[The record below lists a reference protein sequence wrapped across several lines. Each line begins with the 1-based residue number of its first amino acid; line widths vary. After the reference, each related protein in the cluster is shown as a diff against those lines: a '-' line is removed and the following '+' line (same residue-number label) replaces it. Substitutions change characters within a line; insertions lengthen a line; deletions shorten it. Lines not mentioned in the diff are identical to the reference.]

1 MFSLMSCFKQ
11 DSFSHKYGLVLLLFF
26 CLAFSPLATFF
37 FSMLFMF
44 VTSQRGR
51 EGQYVQTVLVSFAV
65 LSLGISS
72 VSLQLFIYE
81 ESDLTSYYNAFL
93 QLQKYGLA
101 SDVFGRYGFGLEFGL
116 PVLDYLISRVLVYEM
131 PYLYLLTHFC
141 LMAGLV
147 LLIVKR
153 LTSIFGLNLQQSA
166 LLLAF
171 MLLFLKFGSLTNH
184 LRQSYSSL
192 FIIFSILEKRWI
204 NKFVLISIIFHLSA
218 IVIYPLVR
226 FLLRQQ
232 SFGQGFKSSGL
243 LIFLAL
249 LIQTF
254 LIPYFDELFY
264 ISELVYY
271 KLKFMHETT
280 LDDSST
286 MAYLRRLISA
296 SLYIIVLIFLGFT
309 INRRLFFESCGS
321 LISLLC
327 FLAAFSFL
335 PGLAIR
341 LLQPILMIMIGWL
354 FFKVLYLDLNF
365 RYTRQVGLVMLI
377 FFQAKWLFLN
387 EGYYDRIS
395 EGHYIPFYYVAD
407 IFEEVGPIN
416 RQHLP
421 SLQDIELP
429 IIGTID

>member
-1 MFSLMSCFKQ
+1 MSY
-11 DSFSHKYGLVLLLFF
+11 SRENSSSHKYGLVFFLFF

-44 VTSQRGR
+44 ITSQGGR
-51 EGQYVQTVLVSFAV
+51 EGQYVQTVLAFFAI

-81 ESDLTSYYNAFL
+81 ESDLTTYYNGFL
-93 QLQKYGLA
+93 QLQKYGVA
-101 SDVFGRYGFGLEFGL
+101 SDVFGSYGFGLEFGL

-192 FIIFSILEKRWI
+192 FILLAVLENKWF
-204 NKFVLISIIFHLSA
+204 NKFVFISIIFHLSA
-218 IVIYPLVR
+218 VLIYPLVH
-226 FLLRQQ
+226 FLLRPQSLGQGIKNSLLFIFISILIQ
-232 SFGQGFKSSGL
+232 SFL
-243 LIFLAL
+243 L
-249 LIQTF
+249 
-254 LIPYFDELFY
+254 PSFDELFS
-264 ISELVYY
+264 ISELFYS
-271 KLKFMHETT
+271 KLKFMHETS
-280 LDDSST
+280 LDDTST
-286 MAYLRRLISA
+286 IVYMRRVFSA
-296 SLYIIVLIFLGFT
+296 SLYIVVLIFLGLM
-309 INRRLFFESCGS
+309 INRRLFLERCGF
-321 LISLLC
+321 LITILC
-327 FLAAFSFL
+327 FLAAFSFF

-341 LLQPILMIMIGWL
+341 LLQPILSIMTGWL
-354 FFKVLYLDLNF
+354 FFKVLYLDVNF
-365 RYTRQVGLVMLI
+365 KYTRQVGLVMLCL
-377 FFQAKWLFLN
+377 FQAKWLFLN

-407 IFEEVGPIN
+407 IFEQVGPVN
-416 RQHLP
+416 RQDLP
-421 SLQDIELP
+421 SLHDIERP
-429 IIGTID
+429 IIGTVN